1 MSDAIIAAL
10 ITGACAIIAQI
21 FISAKS
27 TRELFSKLSEQS
39 QLADAELDKK
49 LEKFQAVTNEKIDE
63 LSRRVE
69 KHNNVVERVYK
80 LEQDTAVQAEKIK
93 VANNRLNDLEKPLD
107 SRLGT

>member
-1 MSDAIIAAL
+1 MSEAIIVAL
-10 ITGACAIIAQI
+10 ITGACAVISQI
-21 FISAKS
+21 VISAKS
-27 TRELFSKLSEQS
+27 TKELFSKLSEQS

-80 LEQDTAVQAEKIK
+80 LEQETAVQTEQIK
-93 VANNRLNDLEKPLD
+93 TMNGRID
-107 SRLGT
+107 SFESGKQ

>member
-1 MSDAIIAAL
+1 MPDSIIVAL
-10 ITGACAIIAQI
+10 ITGACAVVSQII
-21 FISAKS
+21 ISAKS
-27 TRELFSKLSEQS
+27 TGELYQKLREQS

-80 LEQDTAVQAEKIK
+80 LERDTAVQGEQIK
-93 VANNRLNDLEKPLD
+93 ALEAGA
-107 SRLGT
+107 SRAIGGG